1 MKYSHS
7 YPSYHTIIL
16 YLLWLPIT
24 SYAYQKIPLSTHQVL
39 YSIPL
44 TELKK
49 KEKELTNTPLM
60 NKVKESIATLD
71 NDSVNA
77 IKPGRVQNP
86 DNVKRVE
93 SLVSHDNW
101 NYLFSKRN
109 SAYTYK
115 HFLQAIGKFPA
126 FCGETHNAS
135 NADKVCKKSLTTMFA
150 HFTQETGAHAPNWD
164 LPEWRQ
170 GLYYVREVGW
180 TEDMRGGYNA
190 ECNPDTWQGK
200 TWPCGKFSDGY
211 FKSYFGR
218 GAKQLSYNYNYGPF
232 SDAMFGSIRPLLD
245 HPEKVAD
252 TWLNIASAVFFFMYP
267 QPPKPSMYHVINGT
281 WQPNQHDQDNGLVP
295 GFGVTTHIINGGIEC
310 GGSKEHKQSLNRIY
324 YYQAFTKYLDLAV
337 PDNEVL
343 GCANMK
349 RFDQYGSGALNIYW
363 EQDWRW
369 DPSTPTGKSYACKL
383 VSYQTPFTALKTGDY
398 IKCVQ
403 HHFDDLVIDSEG

>member
-1 MKYSHS
+1 MKYSNA
-7 YPSYHTIIL
+7 
-16 YLLWLPIT
+16 YLMYCTAVT
-24 SYAYQKIPLSTHQVL
+24 SLFVISTTLAYQTDPPPIQQKLYTIPLS
-39 YSIPL
+39 
-44 TELKK
+44 ELKK
-49 KEKELTNTPLM
+49 KEKALTDTPLM
-60 NKVKESIATLD
+60 NKVKASIITLD
-71 NDSVNA
+71 NNKVDA
-77 IKPGRVQNP
+77 IQPGNPKNP

-93 SLVSHDNW
+93 SLVSLDEW

-115 HFLQAIGKFPA
+115 HFLQAVGKFPA
-126 FCGETHNAS
+126 FCGDTPNIYY
-135 NADKVCKKSLTTMFA
+135 ADKFCKKSLITMFA
-150 HFTQETGAHAPNWD
+150 HFTQETGAHAPNWE

-190 ECNPDTWQGK
+190 ECNPDIWQGK
-200 TWPCGKFSDGY
+200 TWPCGKFPDGY

-245 HPEKVAD
+245 HPEKVAN

-281 WQPNQHDQDNGLVP
+281 WQPNKHDRDNGLVP

-310 GGSKEHKQSLNRIY
+310 GGAKEHRQSVNRIH
-324 YYQAFTKYLDLAV
+324 YYQAFAKQLKHSI
-337 PDNEVL
+337 PDDEVL

-349 RFDQYGSGALNIYW
+349 RFDQFGSGALNIYW

-369 DPSTPTGKSYACKL
+369 DPSTPSGKSYTCKL

-403 HHFDDLVIDSEG
+403 HHFDDLVIDPES